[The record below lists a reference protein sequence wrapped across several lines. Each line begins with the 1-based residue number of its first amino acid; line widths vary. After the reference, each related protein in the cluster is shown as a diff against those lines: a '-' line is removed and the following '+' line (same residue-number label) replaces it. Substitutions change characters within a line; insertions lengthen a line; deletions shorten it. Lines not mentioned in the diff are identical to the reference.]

1 MQSSFMR
8 RAVTPFLALW
18 FSAFAQ
24 LASAQAQAAE
34 QEAEGKP
41 AVSPVVMDGRVLF
54 SVRGVTSLPSEQRAA
69 DIAERIAE
77 IAKGQFDPQQ
87 LNVIEDKDAQF
98 SAIHAGER
106 RIAVVAD
113 ADAKLEGVRREV
125 LARIYKERIGKAVN
139 DYRRERSSEYL
150 LTCGLQA
157 LAASGLFLA
166 VLYALAL
173 LTRRM
178 QAFVERIARKH
189 MAVLEEKTFSLVRAQ
204 QVWDLLSSTI
214 VLFKWVIL
222 LAATNAYFSYSFS
235 LFPWTRPFAEIL
247 LDTLIVPLRHMGHG
261 FSEALP
267 GVAFIFVLA
276 IVLRYLLGLIKL
288 FFAGV
293 AEGSI
298 SWQGI
303 ESDWALPTY
312 RLIRLLVIALGLV
325 VAYPYIPGSNSEAF
339 KGLSLMFGLLL
350 SLGASSIVGNILAGY
365 SLIYRRAFKVG
376 DRIKVGEHMGEVTLI
391 GALVTNLR
399 TPKNEIVVVPNSEI
413 LSSSIVNYSTL
424 KEKNGLILHTTVGIG
439 YETPWRQVEAMLLEA
454 ADRTPGLLK
463 QPGPFVLEKS
473 LGDFC
478 IVYEINAHTDAPE
491 AMHRLYAAL
500 HQNILDIFNE
510 YGIQIMTPAY
520 EGDPAEPKVVPKDAW
535 YAAPAQLPEKDPG

>member
-1 MQSSFMR
+1 MQSSFTR
-8 RAVTPFLALW
+8 RAVMPVLALW
-18 FSAFAQ
+18 FTAFAQ
-24 LASAQAQAAE
+24 LASAQAPE

-41 AVSPVVMDGRVLF
+41 AVSPVVMDGRTLF
-54 SVRGVTSLPSEQRAA
+54 TVRGVSSLPSEQRAA
-69 DIAERIAE
+69 NIANRIAE
-77 IAKGQFDPQQ
+77 IAESQFDPQQ
-87 LNVIEDKDAQF
+87 LSVVEDKDAPF
-98 SAIHAGER
+98 TAIQAGER
-106 RIAVVAD
+106 RIAIVAD
-113 ADAKLEGVRREV
+113 ADAKLEGIGRMV
-125 LARIYKERIGKAVN
+125 LARVYKERIGKAIE
-139 DYRRERSSEYL
+139 DYRRERSSEHL
-150 LTCGLQA
+150 LNSGLLV
-157 LAASGLFLA
+157 LAASGLFVA
-166 VLYALAL
+166 VLYALVWL
-173 LTRRM
+173 SRRTH
-178 QAFVERIARKH
+178 AAVLRIARKR

-204 QVWDLLSSTI
+204 QLWMLISSGI
-214 VLFKWVIL
+214 VLIKWLLIL
-222 LAATNAYFSYSFS
+222 VAADAYLSFS
-235 LFPWTRPFAEIL
+235 LGHFPWTRPFAEIL

-261 FSEALP
+261 FGQALP
-267 GVAFIFVLA
+267 GLAFIVVLA
-276 IVLRYLLGLIKL
+276 VVLRYLLGLIKL

-303 ESDWALPTY
+303 EPDWAFPTY

-325 VAYPYIPGSNSEAF
+325 VAYPYIPGSSSEAF

-350 SLGASSIVGNILAGY
+350 SLGASSIIGNILAGY

-376 DRIKVGEHMGEVTLI
+376 DRIKVGEHLGEVTLV

-454 ADRTPGLLK
+454 ADRTAGLLK
-463 QPGPFVLEKS
+463 QPAPFVLQKS

-478 IVYEINAHTDAPE
+478 VVYEINAHTDAPE
-491 AMHRLYAAL
+491 AMPRLYTAL

-535 YAAPAQLPEKDPG
+535 YAAPARPPEGGTA